1 MYGDAREEVD
11 YELLVFAKAAAICQT
26 APKKER
32 TPTLPSSGAEASKE
46 RMLAFGP
53 ATRV

>member
-32 TPTLPSSGAEASKE
+32 SPTAKFRARASKE